1 MARLRHTPT
10 HPTAKEHSMNFPAT
24 FRLAYLAATAGFTL
38 HAHAESFTSSA
49 VSTGSASSGSVSA
62 SLHGSSNSSTGDN
75 KTADGNYR
83 IIDVAMAPGR
93 AGITR
98 VTMQIDDTQQRI
110 VLDLPQAI
118 AEKQNLGRGDLVHAQ
133 HRVYGF
139 EFARNDTREAFYL
152 VLADEWYNE
161 LAARPVTL

>member
-1 MARLRHTPT
+1 MIFPT
-10 HPTAKEHSMNFPAT
+10 T
-24 FRLAYLAATAGFTL
+24 FRLICLAAVASVTL

-49 VSTGSASSGSVSA
+49 VSTGSASSGSMSA
-62 SLHGSSNSSTGDN
+62 SLHGSSNSSTGDE

-83 IIDVAMAPGR
+83 VIEVAAAPDR
-93 AGITR
+93 AGVTRVTR
-98 VTMQIDDTQQRI
+98 VTMQIEESRQRI

-118 AEKQNLGRGDLVHAQ
+118 VEKQKLGLGDTVLAQ
-133 HRVYGF
+133 HREYGF
-139 EFARNDTREAFYL
+139 EFARADTREAFYL

>member
-1 MARLRHTPT
+1 MT
-10 HPTAKEHSMNFPAT
+10 FPAT
-24 FRLAYLAATAGFTL
+24 FRAICLVAAISATL

-62 SLHGSSNSSTGDN
+62 SLHGSSNSSTGDE

-83 IIDVAMAPGR
+83 IIDVATAPDR
-93 AGITR
+93 AGVAR
-98 VTMQIDDTQQRI
+98 VTMQVDDTQQRI

-118 AEKQNLGRGDLVHAQ
+118 VEKQSLGLGDTVHAQ
-133 HRVYGF
+133 HREYGF
-139 EFARNDTREAFYL
+139 EFARGDTREAFYL

>member
-1 MARLRHTPT
+1 MIFPT
-10 HPTAKEHSMNFPAT
+10 T
-24 FRLAYLAATAGFTL
+24 FRLICLTAVASVTL

-49 VSTGSASSGSVSA
+49 VSTGSASSGSMSA
-62 SLHGSSNSSTGDN
+62 SLRGSSNSSTGDE

-83 IIDVAMAPGR
+83 IIEVTTAPDR
-93 AGITR
+93 AGVTR
-98 VTMQIDDTQQRI
+98 VTMQIEESQQRI

-118 AEKQNLGRGDLVHAQ
+118 VEKQKLGLGDTVRAQ
-133 HRVYGF
+133 HREYGF
-139 EFARNDTREAFYL
+139 EFARADTREAFYL